1 MKRCIVPLLA
11 VWVFLGMAGITTAHA
26 QDSAAPANL
35 DEAFKNVATYEF
47 GQSRESLSVVYDA
60 IRDSQSSPDARKDL
74 IARLIAVVESPAATL
89 AGKDFACRNLSAV
102 AGEEVIPAV
111 AKLLGAADTANMA
124 RYVLERV
131 PGKAACDALLAALPK
146 AEPAV
151 QVGIINSLGVR
162 KCAAATAPLAKLA
175 AGSDSPVAAAA
186 MVSLAKIATPEA
198 VKALAGLKS
207 APDALKAVWADAYLL
222 AADKLLAAGNKDQAA
237 AIYAEMD
244 AAGQP
249 DRVRVAAFR
258 GRVMSAGDAGV
269 PLVVEALTSGNAQL
283 QAAATGFVRCPK
295 MTGAT
300 EAFAAVLP
308 KLDAAGQ
315 ALLLAALGDRGDG
328 AALPGVAALA
338 KSEDAA
344 VRAAAYAAMGK
355 VGNASCVPALAQ
367 VAAGSAKDE
376 AAAARTALESLRG
389 DDVDGA
395 IVAELTK
402 VEPPV
407 RAELAKSLAARS
419 ANSAVPALIESA
431 KDADEKV
438 REESFKALG
447 ALAAPAD
454 LPVLVDMLVKVEGAG
469 ARREAEKAVVSVAK
483 NIADAG
489 QRSAALLAV
498 LPSVKDP
505 VARGSFYTVMA
516 QNGDPNGL
524 EPVRTAAAK
533 AKDQEMD
540 AAVRALAAWPDP
552 IAVDDLMKLTAAS
565 KNDVHRSL
573 MMRGMLKLL
582 EMPSDRAKEKT
593 TAYYTAAMEVAKSV
607 DEKKMVLSAL
617 PNAKD
622 LGVLGLAAGC
632 VDNPD
637 LQQEAKLAVQKIK
650 VGFYKATASNNDG
663 EAGRA
668 IDGNLDNRW
677 HAGANQAAGQWF
689 QIDQGGE
696 YEVLEVILD
705 NSNSQNDFPRAYEVF
720 VGNDP
725 ASFGEPVA
733 KGEGSKGITS
743 IKCTPKKGRFVR
755 IVQTGASDSVW
766 WSINEVRI
774 DSK

>member
-11 VWVFLGMAGITTAHA
+11 VWVFLGIAGICTAHA
-26 QDSAAPANL
+26 QDQAAPANL
-35 DEAFKNVATYEF
+35 DEAFKNAAAYEF

-60 IRDSQSSPDARKDL
+60 IRDSQANPGVRKDL
-74 IARLIAVVESPAATL
+74 IARLIAIVQSPAATL
-89 AGKDFACRNLSAV
+89 AGKDFACRQLSAV
-102 AGEEVIPAV
+102 AGEEVVPAV
-111 AKLLGAADTANMA
+111 APLLGAADTANMA

-131 PGKAACDALLAALPK
+131 PGKAADDALLAALPK
-146 AEPAV
+146 TEPAI
-151 QVGIINSLGVR
+151 QVGIVNSLGVR
-162 KCAAATAPLAKLA
+162 KSAVAVAPLAKLA
-175 AGSDSPVAAAA
+175 AGADASVAGAA

-198 VKALAGLKS
+198 VKALAGMKS
-207 APDALKAVWADAYLL
+207 APDAVKAVWADAYLM
-222 AADKLLAAGNKDQAA
+222 AADSLLAAGNADQAA
-237 AIYAEMD
+237 AIYTEMD
-244 AAGQP
+244 NAAQP

-258 GRVMSAGDAGV
+258 GRVNSAGDAGV
-269 PLVVEALTSGNAQL
+269 PMAVEALTSGNAQL
-283 QAAATGFVRCPK
+283 MGAATGFVRTLKPA
-295 MTGAT
+295 GAT
-300 EAFAAVLP
+300 EAFVAVLP

-315 ALLLAALGDRGDG
+315 TLLLAALGDRADG
-328 AALPGVAALA
+328 AALDGVMALA
-338 KSEDAA
+338 KSDDAG

-355 VGNASCVPALAQ
+355 VGNASCVPMLAQ
-367 VAAGSAKDE
+367 VAAGKAKEE
-376 AAAARTALESLRG
+376 AAAARTALETVKG
-389 DDVDGA
+389 DDIDAA
-395 IVAELTK
+395 IVAELKK

-407 RAELAKSLAARS
+407 RAQLASSLAARS
-419 ANSAVPALIESA
+419 AKSAVPALIESA

-438 REESFKALG
+438 REESFAALG
-447 ALAAPAD
+447 ALAAPGD
-454 LPVLVDMLVKVEGAG
+454 LPTLVGMLVAVEGAG

-483 NIADAG
+483 NIPEAA
-489 QRSAALLAV
+489 QRSAALLTV

-573 MMRGMLKLL
+573 MLRGMLKLL
-582 EMPSDRAKEKT
+582 EMPSDRPKEKT
-593 TAYYTAAMEVAKSV
+593 TAYYTSAMEVAKSA

-622 LGVLGLAAGC
+622 LGVLGLASAC
-632 VDNPD
+632 LDDPA

-650 VGFYKATASNNDG
+650 VGFYKAAASNNEG

-677 HAGANQAAGQWF
+677 HAGANQAPGQWF

-705 NSNSQNDFPRAYEVF
+705 GSNAQNDFPRGYQVF

-725 ASFGEPVA
+725 ASFGDPVA
-733 KGEGSKGITS
+733 EGKGTKGITT

-755 IVQTGASDSVW
+755 IVQTGTSGDVW